1 MTIIRCSLR
10 DDQMGCTSM
19 TPSFWSR
26 NGDFWPQS
34 CKIQVDSLFVIPE
47 GMGWLPGVAKN
58 LQKLEQKATDDLD
71 DSEVFAEWKAL
82 SKSACTKTHGRT
94 WDGCPFQ
101 NKQSQWANG
110 LQIGPLSLATQ
121 ISNWLWFLFDWIISK
136 ESLLS
141 PNGKARVISFEV
153 PKLREKNGKSSKAGD
168 SKNNTMHL
176 DII

>member
-1 MTIIRCSLR
+1 MGTSDPKVAKSKWILCSLSLKEWG
-10 DDQMGCTSM
+10 DYPVSPKTSKN
-19 TPSFWSR
+19 WSKKR
-26 NGDFWPQS
+26 PMIW
-34 CKIQVDSLFVIPE
+34 
-47 GMGWLPGVAKN
+47 
-58 LQKLEQKATDDLD
+58 D

-121 ISNWLWFLFDWIISK
+121 ISNWLWFLFDRIISK